1 MSSRSAA
8 AVLASTPELL
18 IIASSN
24 PSKVA
29 ELREMLA
36 PVQLRVQQQPEG
48 IDIEET
54 GSTYLENARL
64 KAAEVARITGHWTLA
79 DDSGIAVDAL
89 RGAPGLYS
97 ARYGNSNDERIG
109 RLLRELG
116 DEPYRSASFHSA
128 VAVANPDGEIQLEA
142 EGICRGEILL
152 QSPGQNAGYDS
163 IFWVR
168 EAACTYAVMNQHQ
181 RSKLGSRGKAM
192 RQIAQR
198 MRQLFGV

>member
-1 MSSRSAA
+1 MGSRSAA
-8 AVLASTPELL
+8 AVPASTPELL
-18 IIASSN
+18 IIASGN

-29 ELREMLA
+29 ELQAMLA

-64 KAAEVARITGHWTLA
+64 KAAEVARLTGHWTLA

-89 RGAPGLYS
+89 GGAPGLYS
-97 ARYGNSNDERIG
+97 ARYGSSNDERIG

-116 DEPYRSASFHSA
+116 DAPYRSASFHSA
-128 VAVANPDGEIQLEA
+128 VAVANPDGEIELEA

-152 QSPGQNAGYDS
+152 QAPGQNVGYDS

-168 EAACTYAVMNQHQ
+168 EAACTYAAMNQHQ

>member
-1 MSSRSAA
+1 MGSRSAA
-8 AVLASTPELL
+8 AVPASTPELL

-29 ELREMLA
+29 ELQAMLA
-36 PVQLRVQQQPEG
+36 PVQLRVQQQPES

-54 GSTYLENARL
+54 GNTYLENARL
-64 KAAEVARITGHWTLA
+64 KAAEVARLTGHWTLA

-89 RGAPGLYS
+89 GGAPGLYS
-97 ARYGNSNDERIG
+97 ARYGRSNDERIG
-109 RLLRELG
+109 RLLGELG
-116 DEPYRSASFHSA
+116 DGPYRSASFHSA
-128 VAVANPDGEIQLEA
+128 VAVANPDGEIKLEA

-168 EAACTYAVMNQHQ
+168 EAACTYAAMNQHQ

-192 RQIAQR
+192 RQIAEH
-198 MRQLFGV
+198 MRQLFGI

>member
-1 MSSRSAA
+1 MGSRSAA
-8 AVLASTPELL
+8 AVPASTPELL

-29 ELREMLA
+29 ELQAMLA

-54 GSTYLENARL
+54 GNTYLENARL
-64 KAAEVARITGHWTLA
+64 KAAEVARLTGHWTLA

-89 RGAPGLYS
+89 GGAPGLYS
-97 ARYGNSNDERIG
+97 ARYGSSNDERIG
-109 RLLRELG
+109 RLLGELG
-116 DEPYRSASFHSA
+116 DGPYRSASFHSA
-128 VAVANPDGEIQLEA
+128 VAVANPDGEIKLET
-142 EGICRGEILL
+142 EGICRGELLL
-152 QSPGQNAGYDS
+152 QSPGQDAGYDT

-168 EAACTYAVMNQHQ
+168 EAACTYAAMNQHQ

-192 RQIAQR
+192 RQIAQQ

>member
-1 MSSRSAA
+1 MGSRSAA
-8 AVLASTPELL
+8 AVPASTPELL

-29 ELREMLA
+29 ELQAMLA

-64 KAAEVARITGHWTLA
+64 KAAEVARLTGHWTLA

-89 RGAPGLYS
+89 GGAPGLYS
-97 ARYGNSNDERIG
+97 ARYGSSNDERIA
-109 RLLRELG
+109 RLLGELG
-116 DEPYRSASFHSA
+116 DGPYRSASFHSA
-128 VAVANPDGEIQLEA
+128 VAVANPDGEIKLEA

-152 QSPGQNAGYDS
+152 QSPGLNAGYDS

-168 EAACTYAVMNQHQ
+168 EAACTYAAMNQHQ

-198 MRQLFGV
+198 MRELFGV

>member
-1 MSSRSAA
+1 MGSRSAA
-8 AVLASTPELL
+8 AVPASTPELL

-29 ELREMLA
+29 ELQAMLA
-36 PVQLRVQQQPEG
+36 PVQLRVQQQPES

-54 GSTYLENARL
+54 GNTYLENARL
-64 KAAEVARITGHWTLA
+64 KAAEVARLTGHWTLA

-89 RGAPGLYS
+89 GGAPGLYS
-97 ARYGNSNDERIG
+97 ARYGSSNDERIG
-109 RLLRELG
+109 RLLGELG
-116 DEPYRSASFHSA
+116 DGPYRSASFHSA
-128 VAVANPDGEIQLEA
+128 VAVANPDGEIKLEA

-168 EAACTYAVMNQHQ
+168 EAACTYAAMNQHQ

-192 RQIAQR
+192 RQIAEH
-198 MRQLFGV
+198 MRQLFGI

>member
-1 MSSRSAA
+1 MGSRSAA
-8 AVLASTPELL
+8 AVPASTPELL

-29 ELREMLA
+29 ELQAMLA
-36 PVQLRVQQQPEG
+36 PVQLRVQQQPES

-54 GSTYLENARL
+54 GNTYLENARL
-64 KAAEVARITGHWTLA
+64 KAAEVARLTGHWTLA

-89 RGAPGLYS
+89 GGAPGLYS
-97 ARYGNSNDERIG
+97 ARYGSSNDERIG

-116 DEPYRSASFHSA
+116 DGPYRSASFHSA
-128 VAVANPDGEIQLEA
+128 VAVANPDGEIKLEA

-168 EAACTYAVMNQHQ
+168 EAACTYAAMNQHQ

-192 RQIAQR
+192 RQIAEHI
-198 MRQLFGV
+198 RQLFGI

>member
-1 MSSRSAA
+1 MGSRSAA
-8 AVLASTPELL
+8 AVPASTPELL

-29 ELREMLA
+29 ELQAMLA

-54 GSTYLENARL
+54 GNTYLENARL
-64 KAAEVARITGHWTLA
+64 KAAEVARLTGHWTLA

-89 RGAPGLYS
+89 GGAPGLYS
-97 ARYGNSNDERIG
+97 ARYGSSNDERIR
-109 RLLRELG
+109 RLMGELG
-116 DEPYRSASFHSA
+116 DGPYRSASFHSA
-128 VAVANPDGEIQLEA
+128 VAVANPDGEIKLEA

-168 EAACTYAVMNQHQ
+168 EAACTYAEMNQHQ
-181 RSKLGSRGKAM
+181 RSKLGSRGKPM
-192 RQIAQR
+192 RQIAQQ

>member
-1 MSSRSAA
+1 MGSRSVA
-8 AVLASTPELL
+8 AVPVSTPELL
-18 IIASSN
+18 IIASGN

-29 ELREMLA
+29 ELQTMLA
-36 PVQLRVQQQPEG
+36 PVQLRVQQQPDG

-54 GSTYLENARL
+54 GNTYLENARL
-64 KAAEVARITGHWTLA
+64 KAAEVARRTGHWTLA

-89 RGAPGLYS
+89 GGAPGLYS
-97 ARYGNSNDERIG
+97 ARYGSSNDERIE

-116 DEPYRSASFHSA
+116 DAPYRSASFHSA
-128 VAVANPDGEIQLEA
+128 VAVANPDGQIELEA

-168 EAACTYAVMNQHQ
+168 EAACTYATMNQHQ

>member
-1 MSSRSAA
+1 MGSRSAA
-8 AVLASTPELL
+8 AVPASTPELL

-29 ELREMLA
+29 ELQAMLA

-64 KAAEVARITGHWTLA
+64 KAAEVARLTGHWTLA

-89 RGAPGLYS
+89 GGAPGLYS
-97 ARYGNSNDERIG
+97 ARYGSSNDERIG

-116 DEPYRSASFHSA
+116 DAPYRSASFHSA
-128 VAVANPDGEIQLEA
+128 VAVADPHGEIQLEA
-142 EGICRGEILL
+142 EGICRGC
-152 QSPGQNAGYDS
+152 QVCCVGVGSSRRRCKRPHAPRKCCRS
-163 IFWVR
+163 
-168 EAACTYAVMNQHQ
+168 Q
-181 RSKLGSRGKAM
+181 RFALAPASGFRRGKAM